1 MKKDTF
7 NIFKWVRT
15 QTYQYRKNIGYCILL
30 FLFVLFLDGCH
41 RRKTIA
47 KTDTTDTNTSS
58 NTVKPTVPSV
68 VLDPN
73 VQAIFTNLKSNEL
86 PFKELSAKLKT
97 KVISASL
104 NQSFTTNIRWKKGE
118 KIWLSMSII
127 GIEGARVLITKDSI
141 KIMDKINNR
150 YILKPLSYIKQKTLV
165 DLTFTDI
172 ENLLLGQLIFTDST
186 KTKYANNP
194 TNITLTSDGTRFL
207 TSILLDKNTKKPTSI
222 FVTDK
227 KYAQTIESVYAN
239 YQPQLGKSFSMD
251 RDLKIKSGLEIFQM
265 IAKFQ
270 SIEIKQNLE
279 YPFTINSSYTIE
291 K

>member
-1 MKKDTF
+1 MKIQKL
-7 NIFKWVRT
+7 IFIFISV
-15 QTYQYRKNIGYCILL
+15 IMIA
-30 FLFVLFLDGCH
+30 GCH
-41 RRKTIA
+41 HSKKLKKTEPI
-47 KTDTTDTNTSS
+47 NTPAVLNPVVS
-58 NTVKPTVPSV
+58 VPV
-68 VLDPN
+68 TDPN
-73 VQAIFTNLKSNEL
+73 VLAAFTHLKNNEIV
-86 PFKELSAKLKT
+86 FKELSAKLKT
-97 KVISASL
+97 KVISSNL

-150 YILKPLSYIKQKTLV
+150 YILKPLSFIKQKTLV
-165 DLTFTDI
+165 DLTFSDI
-172 ENLLLGQLIFTDST
+172 ENLLLGQLIFTDSS
-186 KTKYANNP
+186 KTKYAANA
-194 TNITLTSDGTRFL
+194 TNITLTSDGNRFL
-207 TSILLDKNTKKPTSI
+207 TSILLDKNTKYPTSI

-227 KYAQTIESVYAN
+227 SYAQTIQSNYDN

-251 RDLKIKSGLEIFQM
+251 RDLKIKSGPETFQM

>member
-1 MKKDTF
+1 MKVSKYLL
-7 NIFKWVRT
+7 V
-15 QTYQYRKNIGYCILL
+15 LL
-30 FLFVLFLDGCH
+30 FAVSLGSCH
-41 RRKTIA
+41 RTKTVV
-47 KTDTTDTNTSS
+47 KTETQPQT
-58 NTVKPTVPSV
+58 PTPSQTPV
-68 VLDPN
+68 VLVPVIDAN
-73 VQAIFTNLKSNEL
+73 VQSLLKSLNKNEL
-86 PFKELSAKLKT
+86 QFKEVAAKLKT
-97 KVISASL
+97 KVTSPDL

-141 KIMDKINNR
+141 KIMDKLNNR

-165 DLTFTDI
+165 DLTFADI

-186 KTKYANNP
+186 IAKYANNA
-194 TNITLTSDGTRFL
+194 TNITLNSDGTRFL
-207 TSILLDKNTKKPTSI
+207 TNVLFDKTTKLPTSI

-227 KYAQTIESVYAN
+227 KYAQTINASYTN

-251 RDLKIKSGLEIFQM
+251 RELKMKSGAQSFEM

-270 SIEIKQNLE
+270 SIELKQNLE
-279 YPFTINSSYTIE
+279 YPFTINPSYTIE

>member
-1 MKKDTF
+1 MAQFTLIHFKK
-7 NIFKWVRT
+7 I
-15 QTYQYRKNIGYCILL
+15 ILCSL
-30 FLFVLFLDGCH
+30 LLPLLLLSSCH
-41 RRKTIA
+41 RSKTIT
-47 KTDTTDTNTSS
+47 KTEI
-58 NTVKPTVPSV
+58 PVPLAPV
-68 VLDPN
+68 VVTPAVDPN
-73 VQAIFTNLKSNEL
+73 VQALLKQLKTNEI
-86 PFKELSAKLKT
+86 PFKELAAKLKT
-97 KVISASL
+97 KVSSPDL

-165 DLTFTDI
+165 DLTFSDI
-172 ENLLLGQLIFTDST
+172 ENLLLGQLIFTDT
-186 KTKYANNP
+186 LKAKYADNP
-194 TNITLTSDGTRFL
+194 TNTAINADGTRFL
-207 TSILLDKNTKKPTSI
+207 TNILFNKTTKNLSSI

-227 KYAQTIESVYAN
+227 KYAQTIDVTYAN
-239 YQPQLGKSFSMD
+239 YQPQFGKSFAMD
-251 RDLKIKSGLEIFQM
+251 RELKMKSGVQTFNM

-279 YPFTINSSYTIE
+279 YPFYINPDYTIE

>member
-1 MKKDTF
+1 MNNTNKFIQKLLLICMAAFVFTACHHTKKA
-7 NIFKWVRT
+7 
-15 QTYQYRKNIGYCILL
+15 
-30 FLFVLFLDGCH
+30 
-41 RRKTIA
+41 A
-47 KTDTTDTNTSS
+47 KTTSGTTVTADST
-58 NTVKPTVPSV
+58 KSV
-68 VLDPN
+68 ATQPNIDKN
-73 VQAIFTNLKSNEL
+73 VQDVLTTIKNNEL

-97 KVISASL
+97 KVVSSSL

-172 ENLLLGQLIFTDST
+172 ENLLLGQLIFTEAS
-186 KTKYANNP
+186 KTKYANNA
-194 TNITLTSDGTRFL
+194 TNITLTSDAERFL
-207 TSILLDKNTKKPTSI
+207 TSILVDKNTKLPTSL

-227 KYAQTIESVYAN
+227 KYTQTIESSYAN
-239 YQPQLGKSFSMD
+239 YQPQFGKSFSMD
-251 RDLKIKSGLEIFQM
+251 RDLKIKSGLEAFQM
-265 IAKFQ
+265 TVKFQ

>member
-1 MKKDTF
+1 MKKYFLKRNTAYS
-7 NIFKWVRT
+7 I
-15 QTYQYRKNIGYCILL
+15 L
-30 FLFVLFLDGCH
+30 FLLATLFLDGCH
-41 RRKTIA
+41 HTKTVT
-47 KTDTTDTNTSS
+47 KTDTTATTP
-58 NTVKPTVPSV
+58 KPV
-68 VLDPN
+68 VVTPTIDAN
-73 VQAIFTNLKSNEL
+73 VQAIFTHLKNNEL

-97 KVISASL
+97 KVVSPSL

-141 KIMDKINNR
+141 KIMDKINSR

-165 DLTFTDI
+165 DLSFNDI

-186 KTKYANNP
+186 KAKYVNNA
-194 TNITLTSDGTRFL
+194 TNINITSDGARFL
-207 TSILLDKNTKKPTSI
+207 TNILLDKNTKNLTSI

-227 KYAQTIESVYAN
+227 KYAQTVESIYTN
-239 YQPQLGKSFSMD
+239 YQLQLGKSFSMD
-251 RDLKIKSGLEIFQM
+251 RDLKIKSGLETFQM

-270 SIEIKQNLE
+270 SIEVKQNLE